1 MKKYLIPMIALG
13 LVATGIFVRYQIVA
27 PARAAAA
34 ELVAINGLT
43 VGKTTEAELLARSA
57 FQTAAQKCFG
67 PVCVYYMETENFLL
81 NRLHLAPR
89 SFFSAAVQVREGMVT
104 DVSVLLSR
112 DGLLPVTIKQ
122 VMKMPEGCRASPC
135 IRKIPPAYAWLSTQ
149 IIFDNESAI
158 RNRMPSTIDAGCFS
172 RLRGCSTYS
181 ELMPLAKELNLEA
194 MAR

>member
-1 MKKYLIPMIALG
+1 MKKNLIPIIVLG
-13 LVATGIFVRYQIVA
+13 LIACGIFIRRQIVA
-27 PARAAAA
+27 PAMDVVCDLTA
-34 ELVAINGLT
+34 VNGLT
-43 VGKTTEAELLARSA
+43 AGKTTEAELLARSA

-67 PVCVYYMETENFLL
+67 PTCVYYMETENLLL

-89 SFFSAAVQVREGMVT
+89 SFFSAAVQVREGVVT

-112 DGLLPVTIKQ
+112 DGLLPVAIKQ

-172 RLRGCSTYS
+172 RIRGCSTYS
-181 ELMPLAKELNLEA
+181 ELLPLAKELNLEA
-194 MAR
+194 TLR